1 MLEYLAGAPDD
12 EQAGAREALRIV
24 VCPGVGGFVI
34 TKRIKDLSNQLTG
47 LVGPVKTIED
57 VIVAMR
63 TLDSVL
69 PMNDGVKWF
78 NFLYLKVTEA
88 VQAEVTGWQDWPFLQ
103 RFDVVFAKLYLDAIM
118 KWEQDKTLTPHA
130 WRPLLRARRD
140 ARLTRIQ
147 FAFAGMN
154 AHINRDLAVALDCM
168 AKPDGRFPSRDG
180 ARYGDFRR
188 VNDILERVE
197 ASLREVLATGL
208 VSEIDQALGE
218 LDTILLMWNVRKARE
233 AAWTNGEVLWHLR
246 AAPLL
251 RRDYLARLD
260 QMTAFAGRGLL
271 LPMLRNSH
279 GAVPVITG

>member
-1 MLEYLAGAPDD
+1 M
-12 EQAGAREALRIV
+12 
-24 VCPGVGGFVI
+24 
-34 TKRIKDLSNQLTG
+34 LTG
-47 LVGPVKTIED
+47 LIGRLKTIDD
-57 VIVAMR
+57 VIAAMR

-69 PMNDGVKWF
+69 SVNDGVKWF

-88 VQAEVTGWQDWPFLQ
+88 VQADVSGWEDWPFLQ
-103 RFDVVFAKLYLDAIM
+103 RFEVVFAKLYFDAIM
-118 KWEQDKTLTPHA
+118 KWEQDETLTPRA

-140 ARLTRIQ
+140 TRLTRIQ

-154 AHINRDLAVALDCM
+154 AHINRDLAVALDRM
-168 AKPDGRFPSRDG
+168 AKPDGSFPSRHG
-180 ARYGDFRR
+180 ARYSDFRR

-218 LDTILLMWNVRKARE
+218 LDTILVMWNVRKARE

-271 LPMLRNSH
+271 LPVLRNTYGEH
-279 GAVPVITG
+279 